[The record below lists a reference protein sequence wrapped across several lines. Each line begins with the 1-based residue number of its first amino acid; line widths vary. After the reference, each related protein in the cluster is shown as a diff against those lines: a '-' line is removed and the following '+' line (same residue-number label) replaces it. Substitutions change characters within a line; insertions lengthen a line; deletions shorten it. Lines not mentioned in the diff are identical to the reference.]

1 MIACSTGAGSA
12 RPVVSSTTRR
22 NGAMRPLSRFL
33 QQILQRGDEIAAN
46 GAADATRTHH
56 DHVAVDFLDEQM
68 IESDIAK
75 FIDQHERVGEFGRG
89 QQTIEQRRL
98 AGAQKPRQHGEGQR
112 RRRAPRGPAS
122 LLPRQ
127 VVTRRRVLIA
137 HWPASPAPAAPASL
151 VLPAWALPF
160 FCFSACFGAALPVSA
175 GCAAACSLC
184 ALASVFL

>member
-22 NGAMRPLSRFL
+22 NGAMRPLSRLL

-46 GAADATRTHH
+46 GAADAARTHH

-68 IESDIAK
+68 IEPDIAK

-112 RRRAPRGPAS
+112 RRRTPRGPARPS
-122 LLPRQ
+122 C
-127 VVTRRRVLIA
+127 VV
-137 HWPASPAPAAPASL
+137 
-151 VLPAWALPF
+151 
-160 FCFSACFGAALPVSA
+160 VS
-175 GCAAACSLC
+175 
-184 ALASVFL
+184 